1 VTTTLLI
8 KFPWGRYHATPWGR
22 HVNEGAVEMP
32 PSPWRLLRSLY
43 AVWRTRLP
51 HLSEA
56 DVAPLLTALAVPP
69 VFYAPAHTIAHTRH
83 YYPDTAHRTG
93 KLSTDRTVDAFA
105 ILDRDATLGVEWHVD
120 LSPEQ
125 RETLTQLAKAMPYFG
140 RAESLCEA
148 FVVDTWDLS
157 TCDKW
162 VPLDVADDIGR
173 DADITTVLAPD
184 LPLVLDSL
192 TARPV
197 DVRRA
202 GLLFPTGSRLL
213 AYQRVS
219 SATRPVPTPR
229 TDDRAV
235 TGVRFSVMQ
244 AGLPARTDALIY
256 TDLLRQAA
264 LSIYGKQQEKRRQP
278 LTGPSLLAGKTATE
292 EALANQHQHAHYLP
306 PIFTGQR
313 LTDLVVWTPGG
324 LPEHELTALTAVRK
338 LSSPTN
344 RDWRLVLRVAGV
356 GDIQD
361 IAPELCGPARTWQS
375 VMPYTPSR
383 HPKPD
388 ADWTAFLAEDVTR
401 ELTFR
406 GHPAA
411 EVVALSDSWAEYR
424 RYRPTARQRHN
435 TRQGFSNRPSAF
447 LKLTFPEQVH
457 GPLTLGHLSHF
468 GLGLFQPAS

>member
-8 KFPWGRYHATPWGR
+8 TFPWGRYHATPWGR
-22 HVNEGAVEMP
+22 HVNEGAVELP

-56 DVAPLLTALAVPP
+56 DVAPVLTALAVPP
-69 VFYAPAHTIAHTRH
+69 VFYVPAHTVAHTRH
-83 YYPDTAHRTG
+83 YYPDTAHRSG
-93 KLSTDRTVDAFA
+93 KPSTDRTVDAFA
-105 ILDRDATLGVEWHVD
+105 VLDPNAILGVEWRVD
-120 LSPEQ
+120 LSTEH
-125 RETLTQLAKAMPYFG
+125 RETLSQLAKALPYFG

-148 FVVDTWDLS
+148 TVVDRWDPGP
-157 TCDKW
+157 CDKW
-162 VPLDVADDIGR
+162 VALDVADDIGR

-202 GLLFPTGSRLL
+202 GLLFPPGSHLL

-219 SATRPVPTPR
+219 SAARPIPIPATE
-229 TDDRAV
+229 DCGV

-244 AGLPARTDALIY
+244 AGPPARTDTLIY

-264 LSIYGKQQEKRRQP
+264 LSHYGKQQEKRRQP
-278 LTGPSLLAGKTATE
+278 LTGPSLLAGKTATD

-306 PIFTGQR
+306 IFTDQR
-313 LTDLVVWTPGG
+313 LSDLIVWTPGG

-338 LSSPTN
+338 LASHINP
-344 RDWRLVLRVAGV
+344 DWRLVLRVAGV

-361 IAPELCGPARTWQS
+361 IAPELGAPARTWQS
-375 VMPYTPSR
+375 IMPYTPSR

-388 ADWTAFLAEDVTR
+388 ADWTVFLAEDVRR
-401 ELTFR
+401 ELAFR

-411 EVVALSDSWAEYR
+411 EVLVLPDSWAEYR
-424 RYRPTARQRHN
+424 RYRPTSRQRPN
-435 TRQGFSNRPSAF
+435 TRQGHGNRPGAF
-447 LKLTFPEQVH
+447 LKLTFPEQVY
-457 GPLTLGHLSHF
+457 GPLALGHLSHF